1 MVTTATNSAASASVR
16 QRVAPPIVSVHHPAV
31 RVLDSEKTRQ
41 FYEDILGVPLE
52 AAVLLDDD
60 GVGNKIDYMHSF
72 HRMIGGDFLAFFDLP
87 SLVNPTIFDDLN
99 RYELRLGLKVDG
111 DAELEEVIRR
121 LDDAGVPHT
130 AVVDNGLTKSIY
142 LQDCNGIHVAV
153 TTNAPDVEERLA
165 QEKARAKDVLADWV
179 KQHGS
184 TAAN

>member
-1 MVTTATNSAASASVR
+1 MVTTAANSVASSISVK
-16 QRVAPPIVSVHHPAV
+16 QRTAPIVSIHHPAV
-31 RVLDSEKTRQ
+31 RVLDAEKTRQ

-52 AAVLLDDD
+52 AAVLLNDD

-72 HRMIGGDFLAFFDLP
+72 HRMIDGDFLAFFDLP

-99 RYELRLGLKVDG
+99 RYELRLGLKVAG
-111 DAELEEVIRR
+111 NAELEEIIRR

-130 AVVDNGLTKSIY
+130 AVVDDGLTKSIY

-153 TTNAPDVEERLA
+153 TANAPDAEERLA

-179 KQHGS
+179 ERHGK
-184 TAAN
+184 AAPN